1 MWEVPPLRFFAICR
15 DVPPTSVAR
24 VPPEAWNGGSV
35 HAPSQWLPL
44 ELEAPRSPARNSAAE
59 PHNRPPVDAPRTS
72 DPRSLRFS
80 FPQLAKLARLGR
92 RRPPLPV
99 QHSPS
104 DLDAPPAAQRWKC
117 PRRFHPNADRGDR
130 SRLSRADSASH

>member
-35 HAPSQWLPL
+35 HAPSQWLPP

-59 PHNRPPVDAPRTS
+59 PHNRPLVDAPRTS

-80 FPQLAKLARLGR
+80 FPNSRNSRDSVVDDLLCPCDIHRLISTPR
-92 RRPPLPV
+92 
-99 QHSPS
+99 QQPS
-104 DLDAPPAAQRWKC
+104 DRNVLVDFIPMQTVATDFDFLALT
-117 PRRFHPNADRGDR
+117 
-130 SRLSRADSASH
+130 RLR